1 MKCYIAN
8 TLEGLFA
15 LGEGGNIVNFRDF
28 NNDYQKLIKFYESV
42 ESGIVLR
49 EYEDFLLELKNS
61 GFDEYIFDDKDLES
75 FTSQNLG
82 FRTRLERF
90 SLEFKNFRF
99 NLEDQL
105 NQIGLS
111 KKRNDILAKYKKI
124 NEELI
129 KKKVSKAAGQIDVI
143 ITQVIETLDIIKRS
157 ISLFTNR
164 LREWYGLYFPEL
176 TDKIIED
183 NILLARMVSI
193 LGERENYTFEK
204 INKDFDLHEGQIEAL
219 VKRASESMGANIDLN
234 AVQGYA
240 NQILFL
246 DSYRQELEGYLNDL
260 MERSAPN
267 LNSIVGALIGA
278 KLIAK
283 AGGLKKLAYMPAS
296 RIQLLGAEKALYR
309 FLKTGEKRPKHGLIF
324 QWRQIRSSK
333 PWIRGKISRII
344 AGKIGIASKIDY
356 FSGDFVGDLFSKEIE
371 KKIKEIEE
379 KYPKPPKKIDA
390 KKLKSKKK
398 GKNKRP
404 SKR

>member
-15 LGEGGNIVNFRDF
+15 LDEGGNIVNFRDF
-28 NNDYQKLIKFYESV
+28 NNDYQKLIKYYESV
-42 ESGIVLR
+42 ESGIILR

-61 GFDEYIFDDKDLES
+61 GFDEYIFDDEDLES

-82 FRTRLERF
+82 FRTKLERF

-129 KKKVSKAAGQIDVI
+129 KKKVSEAAGQIDVI
-143 ITQVIETLDIIKRS
+143 ITQAIETLDIIKKS

-176 TDKIIED
+176 TDKVIED

-204 INKDFDLHEGQIEAL
+204 INNDFDLPKGQIEAL
-219 VKRASESMGANIDLN
+219 VKKASASMGANIDLN

-260 MERSAPN
+260 MESLAPN
-267 LNSIVGALIGA
+267 LNSIVGSLIGA

-371 KKIKEIEE
+371 EKIKEIEE

-390 KKLKSKKK
+390 EKLKSKKK

-404 SKR
+404 SKK